1 MRYKI
6 TCCKDCS
13 ERHTACHDTCPK
25 YLEEKAKNR
34 EEAERIYLA
43 MQNDIIFNDMHYE
56 SVYKTKKRLN
66 MR

>member
-6 TCCKDCS
+6 ICCKDCS
-13 ERHTACHDTCPK
+13 DRHTACHDTCPK

-34 EEAERIYLA
+34 EEVVKMYRAKRTNNLIDSVH
-43 MQNDIIFNDMHYE
+43 NE
-56 SVYKTKKRLN
+56 SVYKMKRRLN